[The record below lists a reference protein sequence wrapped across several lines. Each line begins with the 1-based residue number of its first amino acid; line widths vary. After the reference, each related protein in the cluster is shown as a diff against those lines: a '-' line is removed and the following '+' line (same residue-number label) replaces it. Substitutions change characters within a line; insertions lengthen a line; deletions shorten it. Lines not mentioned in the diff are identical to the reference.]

1 MVKAIVF
8 DVNETLLDMAA
19 LDPHFAEYLGD
30 ARVRAEWFYTLEEAW
45 LTATVT
51 GGYHDFAVLAR
62 SALRMTAERRNL
74 APDAAAESA
83 ILGRLRQLPPHPD
96 VVEGLE
102 HLRDAG
108 LRLAALTNGTLSAAQ
123 AQLEHAGLTR
133 YFTEILSADEVKR
146 LKPAPEPY
154 RLAALRLG
162 IDIREV
168 RMVAAHAWD
177 IAGAAA
183 AGCATAFLARPGK
196 VPYPHLDPPDL
207 VGTDLIALSKRI
219 IERDRPASG
228 AD

>member
-1 MVKAIVF
+1 MVQAIVF

-19 LDPHFAEYLGD
+19 LDPHFEQYFGD
-30 ARVRAEWFYTLEEAW
+30 ARVRSEWFFTLEEAW

-51 GGYHDFAVLAR
+51 GSYHDFSVLAR
-62 SALRMTAERRNL
+62 AALRMTAARRQL
-74 APDAAAESA
+74 ELEAAAESA
-83 ILGRLRQLPPHPD
+83 ILGGLRQLPPHPD

-123 AQLEHAGLTR
+123 TQLEHAGLAR

-154 RLAALRLG
+154 RLAAARLG
-162 IDIREV
+162 IEIRQM

-177 IAGAAA
+177 VAGAAA

-196 VPYPHLDPPDL
+196 VPYPHAMAPDL
-207 VGTDLIALSKRI
+207 IGADLVELSKRI
-219 IERDRPASG
+219 LEHDRPASG
-228 AD
+228 AE